1 MWSVYMP
8 DSKYVDT
15 VFKLVL
21 YACISYEF
29 DDQPDE

>member
-21 YACISYEF
+21 HVCISYEF